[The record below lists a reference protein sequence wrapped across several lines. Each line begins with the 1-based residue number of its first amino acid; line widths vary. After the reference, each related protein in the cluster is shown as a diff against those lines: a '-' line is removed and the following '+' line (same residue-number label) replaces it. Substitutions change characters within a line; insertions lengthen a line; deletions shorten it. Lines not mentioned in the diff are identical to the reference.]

1 MYRLNHKTRYKVNF
15 TILTSK
21 FPCGWVN
28 RMSICLLIEMVYLTG
43 VEVKVHLE
51 VKDSRSS
58 SYGVI
63 NILGT

>member
-1 MYRLNHKTRYKVNF
+1 
-15 TILTSK
+15 
-21 FPCGWVN
+21 
-28 RMSICLLIEMVYLTG
+28 MSICLLIEMVYLTG

-58 SYGVI
+58 SYEVI

>member
-1 MYRLNHKTRYKVNF
+1 
-15 TILTSK
+15 
-21 FPCGWVN
+21 
-28 RMSICLLIEMVYLTG
+28 MSICLLIEMVYLTG

>member
-1 MYRLNHKTRYKVNF
+1 
-15 TILTSK
+15 
-21 FPCGWVN
+21 
-28 RMSICLLIEMVYLTG
+28 MSICLAIEMVYLTG